1 MRDRKILFVTG
12 AASGIGRE
20 VARHFAAKGWFAGL
34 TDVDEAGL
42 AETAAMIGAPN
53 CWTHRLDVTD
63 RAAWAEVIAAFSART
78 DGRMHLLFNNA
89 GIGKG
94 GPLQDMNPADIDQL
108 VAINFTGVING
119 TMAAFDLLKASPD
132 ACILNTS
139 SASGIYGTAGLSVYS
154 ATKFAVRGLTEAW
167 EIEFAPHGI
176 RVRSLMPGF
185 IDTNILSNVGEG
197 TNQTGKERLQSSG
210 IEVSPVEIV
219 GQAAWDA
226 VHGDAVHTPVN
237 KMARQLMFA
246 ARWFPGRL
254 RRRMG
259 LVNGL
264 DKAVES

>member
-12 AASGIGRE
+12 AGSGIGRE
-20 VARHFAAKGWFAGL
+20 VARHFVAKGWFAGL

-42 AETAAMIGAPN
+42 AETATIVGEEN
-53 CWTHRLDVTD
+53 CWTHPLDVTD
-63 RAAWAEVIAAFSART
+63 RAAWTQAIAAFSERT

-94 GPLQDMNPADIDQL
+94 GAFPDMDPADIDRL
-108 VAINFTGVING
+108 VAINFTGVMNG
-119 TMAAFDLLKASPD
+119 TQAAFDMLKASPG

-139 SASGIYGTAGLSVYS
+139 SASGIYGSAGLSVYS

-167 EIEFAPHGI
+167 DIEFARYGI

-185 IDTNILSNVGEG
+185 IDTNILAAVGEG
-197 TNQTGKERLQSSG
+197 SNQSGKQRLQSTG
-210 IEVSPVEIV
+210 IEVSPVAIV

-237 KMARQLMFA
+237 KMAKQLMFA

-254 RRRMG
+254 RKKMG
-259 LVNGL
+259 LVQGL
-264 DKAVES
+264 DRAVGG

>member
-20 VARHFAAKGWFAGL
+20 VARYFTERGWFAGL

-42 AETAAMIGAPN
+42 AETAAIIGADN
-53 CWTHRLDVTD
+53 CWTHRLDVVD
-63 RAAWAEVIAAFSART
+63 RAAWDEVIAAFSQRT
-78 DGRMHLLFNNA
+78 DGRLHLLFNNA

-94 GPLQDMNPADIDQL
+94 GPFQEMAPADIDRL
-108 VAINFTGVING
+108 VAINFTGVMNG
-119 TMAAFDLLKASPD
+119 TQAAFDLLKASPG

-139 SASGIYGTAGLSVYS
+139 SASGIYGSAGLSVYS

-167 EIEFAPHGI
+167 DIEFAPHNI

-185 IDTNILSNVGEG
+185 IDTNILAAVGEQS
-197 TNQTGKERLQSSG
+197 NQSGKERLQSAG
-210 IEVSPVEIV
+210 IEVSPIDII
-219 GQAAWDA
+219 GKAAWEA
-226 VHGDAVHTPVN
+226 VHGNAVHTPVN
-237 KMARQLMFA
+237 NMAKQLMFA

-254 RRRMG
+254 RKTMG

-264 DKAVES
+264 DKAVAS